1 MIRDCHGKYELS
13 ARSNHLL
20 KYKYFQTKE
29 YEIIGAD
36 PDKDNGVVWRCTGQ
50 AERWGDDDITFS
62 VRPKVSRGDRRS
74 PHS

>member
-36 PDKDNGVVWRCTGQ
+36 PDKDNGVVWRCTG
-50 AERWGDDDITFS
+50 ETIGPR
-62 VRPKVSRGDRRS
+62 
-74 PHS
+74 